1 LSNSSPVPPGPSPA
15 GPLQPTGRGGASD
28 LAWPHRDTEP
38 TALSALGW
46 GPDFAAAFDAQDVE
60 GAFPARVARVD
71 RQALTV
77 LSGSGELRVTV
88 APEIAHGRD
97 PVLAP
102 TVGDWVVVKLGSVV
116 GVLARRSAIVRGS
129 AGTGDKAQVLAANV
143 DKVFVVCSLEG
154 RFRPRRLE
162 RLLVLAWQSGAA
174 PVVVL
179 TKADIAEDLASA
191 LEAASRL
198 IGTGEVVAVSSLTGA
213 GMDEVCGFLEPG
225 VTVALL
231 GPSGAGKSTLANRLG
246 LGTLQLATG
255 EVRGDGKGR
264 HTTTARELVCL
275 PGGAMLIDTPG
286 LRALALFEAEDAISI
301 AFSEVE
307 ELAAGCRFA
316 DCAHESEPGCAIK
329 QAIAEGTLD
338 RQRFASFDKLRR
350 EQRHLAARVDPRE
363 RAEARK
369 RYKALGK
376 LARQSQKP

>member
-1 LSNSSPVPPGPSPA
+1 
-15 GPLQPTGRGGASD
+15 
-28 LAWPHRDTEP
+28 
-38 TALSALGW
+38 
-46 GPDFAAAFDAQDVE
+46 
-60 GAFPARVARVD
+60 
-71 RQALTV
+71 
-77 LSGSGELRVTV
+77 
-88 APEIAHGRD
+88 
-97 PVLAP
+97 
-102 TVGDWVVVKLGSVV
+102 
-116 GVLARRSAIVRGS
+116 
-129 AGTGDKAQVLAANV
+129 
-143 DKVFVVCSLEG
+143 
-154 RFRPRRLE
+154 
-162 RLLVLAWQSGAA
+162 
-174 PVVVL
+174 
-179 TKADIAEDLASA
+179 
-191 LEAASRL
+191 
-198 IGTGEVVAVSSLTGA
+198 
-213 GMDEVCGFLEPG
+213 MDEVCGFLEPG